1 MARVA
6 FLDTGPLVS
15 FIDKR
20 EYHHTWIN
28 SVFST
33 LSVPIV
39 TNTAVITEAFFL
51 LKRSS
56 RGEEGLMK
64 MINQNF
70 LVVEDIF
77 MSKKEFIFDVM
88 NNYENIPCT
97 FADANLLAMFEN
109 QKDSVVITTDSDFL
123 VYRDSNGKR
132 LNLISPYLK

>member
-1 MARVA
+1 MGKTA

-20 EYHHTWIN
+20 EYHHTWIK
-28 SVFST
+28 SVFSEMDIS
-33 LSVPIV
+33 LK

-51 LKRSS
+51 LKRSN

-64 MINQNF
+64 MINSGF
-70 LVVEDIF
+70 LEIQDPFFLNQRFVL
-77 MSKKEFIFDVM
+77 DVM
-88 NNYENIPCT
+88 NKYNDVPCA

-109 QKDSVVITTDSDFL
+109 DKKSVIISTDSDFL
-123 VYRDSNGKR
+123 IYRDSQGKK

>member
-1 MARVA
+1 MVKTA

-20 EYHHTWIN
+20 EYHHTWIK
-28 SVFST
+28 SVFSEMDIS
-33 LSVPIV
+33 LK

-51 LKRSS
+51 LKRSN

-64 MINQNF
+64 MINSGF
-70 LVVEDIF
+70 LEIQDPF
-77 MSKKEFIFDVM
+77 SSNPGFIM
-88 NNYENIPCT
+88 KAMTKYNNVPCG

-109 QKDSVVITTDSDFL
+109 DKKSVIISTDSDFL
-123 VYRDSNGKR
+123 IYRDSQGKK

>member
-1 MARVA
+1 LARIA

-33 LSVPIV
+33 LSVPLV

-56 RGEEGLMK
+56 RGEKGLMK
-64 MINQNF
+64 MISEDF
-70 LVVEDIF
+70 LDVEDVF
-77 MSKKEFIFDVM
+77 TSKKEFIFAAM
-88 NNYENIPCT
+88 NKYTNIPCA
-97 FADANLLAMFEN
+97 FADANLLAMFED
-109 QKDSVVITTDSDFL
+109 QKDSVIITTDSDFL
-123 VYRDSNGKR
+123 VYRDSSGKR